1 MRARASQA
9 LHDALSSALDCLPTG
24 VKRLILAYSAGIDSV
39 ALLELLQ
46 DHRDRYSLSLWHIHH
61 GLQPNAD
68 EMMASAKDN
77 AERLGLDCRIDHLQL
92 DAEQGN
98 LEAVAREA
106 RYRLFAE
113 ALEADTAL
121 LTAHHLDDQAETLL
135 LNLMRAAGPAGLA
148 GIARLRPLGRGWLLR
163 PLLDVSRR
171 QIHDF
176 VTQRGLGWV
185 EDPSNA
191 GLHPDRNFLRHQVLP
206 LLKQRWPAA
215 ARQLAVAA
223 AWQGE
228 SAQLLQAL
236 AEIDARDCLVER
248 PFAAHPCLHIPSWQS
263 LDPARRKNLLRYWLL
278 RETGRVPDQRSLAQ
292 ILQQSGAR
300 EDAQPS
306 IEADGF
312 ELRRYRDDWYLVGG
326 EEVNPAESR
335 LLKPGQSL
343 RYRPQLQGE
352 AAQTHRLKRLFQQEG
367 VPPWLRD
374 RVPLLFEGD
383 RLVGLWKG

>member
-1 MRARASQA
+1 MSSRAPQA
-9 LHDALSSALDCLPTG
+9 LAVALRSALDSLPAG
-24 VKRLILAYSAGIDSV
+24 VNRLVLAYSAGIDSV

-46 DHRDRYSLSLWHIHH
+46 AHREQYRLSLWHIHH

-68 EMMASAKDN
+68 EMMASARRN
-77 AERLGLDCRIDHLQL
+77 AERLGLDCRIDHLRL
-92 DAEQGN
+92 DPAQGN

-113 ALEADTAL
+113 ALEPDTAL

-176 VTQRGLGWV
+176 VRQRKLDWV

-191 GLHPDRNFLRHQVLP
+191 ALHPDRNFLRHQVLP
-206 LLKQRWPAA
+206 LLGQRWPAA
-215 ARQLAVAA
+215 ARQLAAA
-223 AWQGE
+223 AVWQGE
-228 SAQLLQAL
+228 AAQLQQVL
-236 AEIDARDCLVER
+236 AEIDARDCLIER
-248 PFAAHPCLHIPSWQS
+248 PYSAHPCLHIPCWQTF
-263 LDPARRKNLLRYWLL
+263 DPPRRKNLLRYWLL
-278 RETGRVPDQRSLAQ
+278 RETGQAPDQHSLDQ
-292 ILQQSGAR
+292 ILRQSEAR
-300 EDAQPS
+300 EDAQPQLK
-306 IEADGF
+306 IGRF
-312 ELRRYRDDWYLVGG
+312 ELRRYRKAWYLVGDD
-326 EEVNPAESR
+326 ELTFAVSR
-335 LLKPGQSL
+335 SLQAGQHL
-343 RYRPQLQGE
+343 RYRPQLQGQ
-352 AAQTHRLKRLFQQEG
+352 ADLAHRLKRLFQQQG

-383 RLVGLWKG
+383 RLVGLWKC